1 MDVTKNITKP
11 AKSGTIK
18 GTIRIITLMEI
29 HNASQARA
37 NLFKLLEQINQEKKP
52 CMITSRKGD
61 GVLISKADWESIQ
74 ETLYLQSIPG
84 FIKSVRQAEAD
95 DKWVSEA
102 EFIDALNGLDD

>member
-1 MDVTKNITKP
+1 M
-11 AKSGTIK
+11 
-18 GTIRIITLMEI
+18 IRPMEI

-37 NLFKLLEQINQEKKP
+37 NLFKLLEQINQESKP

-84 FIKSVRQAEAD
+84 FVESIRQAEAD
-95 DKWVSEA
+95 DEWVSEA
-102 EFIDALNGLDD
+102 KFMDALNDLDN